1 MIIFPNKRKY
11 KKHNMINREII
22 LEQITIIFR
31 DTLDDKSIVLDENTV
46 AHDIP
51 EWDSLNHIQ
60 LVVAIEK
67 EFKIRFTALEIQTWE
82 NIGGIID
89 SLLSKSSLKI

>member
-1 MIIFPNKRKY
+1 
-11 KKHNMINREII
+11 MINREII

>member
-1 MIIFPNKRKY
+1 
-11 KKHNMINREII
+11 MINREII

-31 DTLDDKSIVLDENTV
+31 DTLDDKNIVLEENTV